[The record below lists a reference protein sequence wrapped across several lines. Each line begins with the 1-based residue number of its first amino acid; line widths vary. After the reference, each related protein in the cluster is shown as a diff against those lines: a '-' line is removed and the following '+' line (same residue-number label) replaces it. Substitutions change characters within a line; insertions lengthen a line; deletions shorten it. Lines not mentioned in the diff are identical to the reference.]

1 MEVTTL
7 PHSAPIKFKVDGEF
21 HNGTIASGVDSAG
34 NVGVV
39 RPSDGYSFSIKFTD
53 IFPIS
58 NRELLKAHLKT
69 ITTYY
74 QEEQKKMVEQIAAN
88 AVMVENIS
96 KFKTD
101 EEELLALVGK
111 IKRMKNPGNIIKA
124 VKSWGLFHINIES
137 FMKEYFVNE

>member
-7 PHSAPIKFKVDGEF
+7 PHSTPVKFKVDGEF
-21 HNGTIASGVDSAG
+21 HPGTIASAVN
-34 NVGVV
+34 NVGYASVS

-58 NRELLKAHLKT
+58 NRELLKAHLKV
-69 ITTYY
+69 ITAYY
-74 QEEQKKMVEQIAAN
+74 HEEQKKMVEQIAAN
-88 AVMVENIS
+88 DVMVENIS